1 MINGKVVMGR
11 WIENWF
17 SNFLPND
24 KPFIYQGMTFYTVEN
39 FFQAM
44 KTLDIEERKLIAAA
58 TPSKAKRLGRKV
70 KLREDWEEKKLQVME
85 YALRIKFA
93 PGTSWYTKLMATG
106 NEEIVELNNWNDV
119 YWGRTLDGRGEN
131 HLGNLLIKLRE
142 EYKSNNE

>member
-1 MINGKVVMGR
+1 MGR

-70 KLREDWEEKKLQVME
+70 KLREDWETIKLQVME
-85 YALRIKFA
+85 HALRIKFA
-93 PGTSWYTKLMATG
+93 PGTSWYTKLMAIG

>member
-1 MINGKVVMGR
+1 MGR

-24 KPFIYQGMTFYTVEN
+24 KPFIYQGMIFYTVEN

-70 KLREDWEEKKLQVME
+70 KLREDWETIKLQVME
-85 YALRIKFA
+85 HALRIKFA

>member
-1 MINGKVVMGR
+1 MGR

-85 YALRIKFA
+85 YALRIKFV

-119 YWGRTLDGRGEN
+119 YWGSTLDGRGEN
-131 HLGNLLIKLRE
+131 HLGKLLIKLRE

>member
-1 MINGKVVMGR
+1 MGR

-24 KPFIYQGMTFYTVEN
+24 KPFIYKGMTFYTVEN

-119 YWGRTLDGRGEN
+119 YWGSTLDGRGEN
-131 HLGNLLIKLRE
+131 HLGKLLIKLRE